1 MNIEVSRIVSKQTR
15 WKVKQQFRLPEGR
28 KVKEE
33 ESQSGNVLEVSI
45 SKIITHVKG
54 NDVTLVCMTFCSRLD
69 PYTESIPKGWRVK
82 EEESRFGIVLK
93 VRISKFRILLTFL
106 TDWESVATRD
116 FQDGEIKRK
125 NQNQK
130 DQIYNSRIKEH

>member
-1 MNIEVSRIVSKQTR
+1 M
-15 WKVKQQFRLPEGR
+15 
-28 KVKEE
+28 KEE

-82 EEESRFGIVLK
+82 EESRFGIVLK

-130 DQIYNSRIKEH
+130 DHIYISRIKEH